1 MLGSRVKGGQVGER
15 GTAERVIR
23 QILLATLAI
32 GVVGTAIELVLL
44 EHYESWNQRIPLGL
58 LGCAALV
65 LVWHGIDRG
74 PAPVHTLQVLMLV
87 FVLAGMLGV
96 YLHYSGNREFELEM
110 YPTMSGMELFRKTMM
125 GATPALAPGT
135 MIQLALVGLAYTF
148 RHPRLGY

>member
-1 MLGSRVKGGQVGER
+1 MLGPRVRVEQPGER
-15 GTAERVIR
+15 STTERVIR
-23 QILLATLAI
+23 QILLATLVL
-32 GVVGTAIELVLL
+32 GVVGTAIELILL
-44 EHYESWNQRIPLGL
+44 EHFESWNQLIPLGL

-65 LVWHGIDRG
+65 LLWHGVDRRA
-74 PAPVHTLQVLMLV
+74 APVQALQILMLV

-110 YPTMSGMELFRKTMM
+110 YPTRSGMELFRKTMT

-148 RHPRLGY
+148 RHPSLG